1 MDVFSNIKNVTQKT
15 QNYDNITNKQ
25 PIIKEVENSE
35 KTSTQKLKDVNDEM
49 DKNKL
54 KKELQKLT
62 EELNK
67 ALNPLNTTL
76 KFKFNDK
83 VEELM
88 VKVVD
93 TKDNKVIREY
103 PPKEAL
109 ELMEKMREIVG
120 LLFDKKG

>member
-1 MDVFSNIKNVTQKT
+1 MDVFSGIKNVTQKT
-15 QNYDNITNKQ
+15 QNYDALSPQNNASSQK
-25 PIIKEVENSE
+25 VE
-35 KTSTQKLKDVNDEM
+35 KTDLAKEQQQMMESRDRDKLKQ
-49 DKNKL
+49 
-54 KKELQKLT
+54 ELRKLT

-93 TKDNKVIREY
+93 TQNNKVIREY
-103 PPKEAL
+103 PSKEAL
-109 ELMEKMREIVG
+109 ELMEKMREVVG

>member
-1 MDVFSNIKNVTQKT
+1 MDVFSNIKNVAQKT
-15 QNYDNITNKQ
+15 QNLDNITNQNSTKHVQ
-25 PIIKEVENSE
+25 VEKVNKLSNEQHDIIES
-35 KTSTQKLKDVNDEM
+35 Q

-76 KFKFNDK
+76 KFHFNDK
-83 VEELM
+83 IDELT

-93 TKDNKVIREY
+93 TKSDKVIREY

-109 ELMEKMREIVG
+109 ELMEKMREVVG

>member
-15 QNYDNITNKQ
+15 QNYDNITNQQ

-54 KKELQKLT
+54 KKELQKIV

-83 VEELM
+83 VDELT
-88 VKVVD
+88 VSVID
-93 TKDNKVIREY
+93 TKSNKVIREY